1 MAQILFTIG
10 GYQQRSYGVI
20 VALAI
25 LLGTG
30 VAYFLANDKAYRQHL
45 LDVLLYG
52 VLGAVIGARLW
63 QVFFYEWPYYAQHP
77 AEILMIW
84 HGGLAIQGSIVGA
97 VIVGLIYTWKQRI
110 SFWHLADIA
119 APGLIFGQ
127 AIGRIACFLNGDA
140 FGSPTNSTFGLVY
153 PPGTSAYAIY
163 GSQPLWPAEVWEG
176 QWDMVVFAV
185 VLLMSRWRKW
195 PQGIVFLTYITLYSI
210 GRFSLEF
217 LRGDGERY
225 LFNWTAAQWSSASML
240 VLALICGIVLS
251 WKSRHQQ
258 LPEAQGDLTV

>member
-25 LLGTG
+25 LLGTV
-30 VAYFLANDKAYRQHL
+30 VAYFLTNDKAYRQHL

-63 QVFFYEWPYYAQHP
+63 QVFFYEWPYYSQHP

-140 FGSPTNSTFGLVY
+140 FGSPTNSAFGLIY
-153 PPGTSAYAIY
+153 PPGTPAYVIY

-176 QWDMVVFAV
+176 QWDMVVFAL

-195 PQGIVFLTYITLYSI
+195 PQGMVFLAYITLYSL

-217 LRGDGERY
+217 LRGDGPRY
-225 LFNWTAAQWSSASML
+225 LFHWTAAQWISVAMI
-240 VLALICGIVLS
+240 VLALSYALVVAL
-251 WKSRHQQ
+251 KSRMRQA
-258 LPEAQGDLTV
+258 LEA